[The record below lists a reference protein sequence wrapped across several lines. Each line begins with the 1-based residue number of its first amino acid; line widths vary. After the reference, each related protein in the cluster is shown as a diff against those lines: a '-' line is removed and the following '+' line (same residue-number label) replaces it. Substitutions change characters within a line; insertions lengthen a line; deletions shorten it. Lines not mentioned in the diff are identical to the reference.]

1 MYNPVTS
8 RCSSFTPDLLGW
20 EVVVRR
26 RRSTALG
33 LRSQAV
39 NTRKGQRELVRGFP
53 HPLGAREKGEVV
65 RGRVAFF
72 TLGCKLNSYET
83 ESLRGVFHRHH
94 YDVVDADQPADYYV
108 INTCAVTGRAEADAR
123 QLIRSVT
130 KRNPAARVIV
140 TGCYA
145 QREARTLAA
154 MPEVALVVG
163 NGEKTQLFHLFE
175 DTLHTPG
182 TESRVVTS
190 SLFKGEPTE
199 KFSFGACGDLTTV
212 SPFTRATIKV
222 QDGCNDFCTFCIIP
236 HLRGPSVSRPVAAIL
251 GHARALA
258 AAGYKEFDLT
268 GVHTGA
274 YGEDLAPPTTLLAML
289 EQLVRVEGIE
299 RLRLNSIE
307 PATVSD
313 ELLDFIAATP
323 KVCKHLHICLQ
334 SGDDEILHRMRR
346 HYDVA
351 TYEQLLSKVM
361 RRMPEC
367 GLGSDMLV
375 GFPGETEAQ
384 FEQTLRVV
392 ERLPFSYLHVFSYS
406 ARPGTPAAK
415 YPDQVHP
422 AAKKERSRRLRE
434 LGQLKKRAFATRFL
448 GRELAILL
456 EGKRDSV
463 RQFLSGLTE
472 HYIRVHVDA
481 PEAFVNRLVPV
492 RLVALAEDEVLGECT
507 GEHRLPV
514 GQAEA
519 VNAAIDTY
527 LRAHQ

>member
-1 MYNPVTS
+1 
-8 RCSSFTPDLLGW
+8 
-20 EVVVRR
+20 
-26 RRSTALG
+26 
-33 LRSQAV
+33 
-39 NTRKGQRELVRGFP
+39 
-53 HPLGAREKGEVV
+53 V

-94 YDVVDADQPADYYV
+94 YHVVDADQPADYYV

-130 KRNPAARVIV
+130 KRNPSARVIV

-145 QREARTLAA
+145 QRDAQTLAA

-175 DTLHTPG
+175 DTIRTPG
-182 TESRVVTS
+182 VEHRIVTS
-190 SLFKGEPTE
+190 SLLKGHPTE
-199 KFSFGACGDLTTV
+199 KFSFGELGDIATI

-236 HLRGPSVSRPVAAIL
+236 HLRGQSVSRPIAAIL

-258 AAGYKEFDLT
+258 AAGYKEIDLT

-299 RLRLNSIE
+299 RIRLNSIE

-313 ELLDFIAATP
+313 ELLDFIAASP
-323 KVCKHLHICLQ
+323 KICKHLHICLQ
-334 SGDDEILHRMRR
+334 SGDDEILRRMRR

-351 TYEQLLSKVM
+351 SYEQLISKAM
-361 RRMPEC
+361 ARMPEC

-375 GFPGETEAQ
+375 GFPGETEAH
-384 FEQTLRVV
+384 FERTLRVV

-415 YPDQVHP
+415 YPDQVQP

-434 LGQLKKRAFATRFL
+434 LGQVKRRAFATRFI

-456 EGKRDSV
+456 EGKRDSG

-472 HYIRVHVDA
+472 NYLRVHVDA

-492 RLVALAEDEVLGECT
+492 RLLAIAEDEVLGEWA
-507 GEHRLPV
+507 GGSGFPSSKRR
-514 GQAEA
+514 G
-519 VNAAIDTY
+519 
-527 LRAHQ
+527 